1 MENKSENRSKGS
13 RGERAAAK
21 ELYKKGYKIL
31 DMNYCRKGG
40 EIDIVAEKDGIVVFV
55 EVKARKNLA
64 MGMPCEAVDI
74 RKQKRIIETA
84 KKYIDE
90 KNLYGKDIRFDVT
103 EILEKDGKLYMRHT
117 ENAFWES

>member
-1 MENKSENRSKGS
+1 MENKSENRNKGS
-13 RGERAAAK
+13 RGERIAAK

-40 EIDIVAEKDGIVVFV
+40 EIDIVAEKDGIIVFV

-103 EILEKDGKLYMRHT
+103 ELLEKDGRLYMRHT

>member
-1 MENKSENRSKGS
+1 MENKSENRNKGS

-31 DMNYCRKGG
+31 DMNYCRRGG
-40 EIDIVAEKDGIVVFV
+40 EIDIVAEKDGIIVFV
-55 EVKARKNLA
+55 EVKARKNLT

-103 EILEKDGKLYMRHT
+103 ELLEKDGRLYMRHT

>member
-1 MENKSENRSKGS
+1 MENKSENRNKGS
-13 RGERAAAK
+13 RGERIAAK

-40 EIDIVAEKDGIVVFV
+40 EIDIVVEKDGIIVFV

-103 EILEKDGKLYMRHT
+103 ELLEKDGRLYMRHT

>member
-13 RGERAAAK
+13 RGERATAK

-55 EVKARKNLA
+55 EVKARKSLA

>member
-1 MENKSENRSKGS
+1 MRTEARAA
-13 RGERAAAK
+13 ERAAAK

-55 EVKARKNLA
+55 EVKARKSLA